1 MKKKTYTF
9 LFTAS
14 EGGQT
19 KLSLVVVHRDSAGGG
34 MGAMLVRKSMLI
46 HRREN

>member
-1 MKKKTYTF
+1 M
-9 LFTAS
+9 AS

-19 KLSLVVVHRDSAGGG
+19 KLSLVVVHRDIARAE

-46 HRREN
+46 HQREN